1 MAKSSWQRIL
11 VPIVGSPVLVAALLF
26 AVWVSP
32 ASAHEP
38 AREAAVS
45 TFARPHVARSGTTS
59 GQHGYWLVGSDG
71 GVFSF
76 GSAPFFGSAANLHL
90 QSPVVGIAPTP
101 GRDGYWL
108 VASDGGVFSFGDANY
123 YGSIPGLGIAPDDST
138 LRPSLDAPIVGIVPS
153 YDGRG
158 YFLLAN
164 DGGVFAFGDAKFEG
178 SCPGIGGCPGG
189 GIADVM
195 TDSTGNG
202 YWVVSYAGNVQAFGD
217 AINYGGAAKY
227 LNEVTGE
234 VISAVSTPS
243 GHGYWILF
251 LNGEVYTFGD
261 AGYFGSPSGQILFSN
276 PASAIL
282 ATSDGGGYWVTTASG
297 AVYAYGDAPYDGGV
311 SSLHLNEPIVAATGS

>member
-1 MAKSSWQRIL
+1 MARSSWQRIL
-11 VPIVGSPVLVAALLF
+11 VRIVGAFVAVAALLF
-26 AVWVSP
+26 AVWVGP

-38 AREAAVS
+38 AGGAGIP
-45 TFARPHVARSGTTS
+45 TFARPHTARPRTTS

-76 GSAPFFGSAANLHL
+76 GSAPFFGSAATLHL

-101 GRDGYWL
+101 DRDGYWF

-227 LNEVTGE
+227 LNGGNGE
-234 VISAVSTPS
+234 VISAASTTS
-243 GHGYWILF
+243 GHGYWILL
-251 LNGEVYTFGD
+251 LNGAVYTFGD
-261 AGYFGSPSGQILFSN
+261 AGYFGGPSGQILFSN
-276 PASAIL
+276 PASAIFS
-282 ATSDGGGYWVTTASG
+282 TPDGGGYWVTATSG
-297 AVYAYGDAPYDGGV
+297 AVYAYGDAPYYGGV
-311 SSLHLNEPIVAATGS
+311 STLHLNGPIVAATGS

>member
-1 MAKSSWQRIL
+1 
-11 VPIVGSPVLVAALLF
+11 
-26 AVWVSP
+26 
-32 ASAHEP
+32 
-38 AREAAVS
+38 
-45 TFARPHVARSGTTS
+45 
-59 GQHGYWLVGSDG
+59 
-71 GVFSF
+71 
-76 GSAPFFGSAANLHL
+76 
-90 QSPVVGIAPTP
+90 
-101 GRDGYWL
+101 

-202 YWVVSYAGNVQAFGD
+202 YWVVSYAGNVEAFGD

-276 PASAIL
+276 PASAIF

-297 AVYAYGDAPYDGGV
+297 AVYAYGDAPYDGGA